1 MRTQVF
7 HSHRFCFDWLKPFFF
22 TAFDIHNNNHA
33 PRNRYNIIYNSMLNI
48 LVYKMDLAKI
58 IRIVVIARAKYDE
71 KVAKFVKCSEKV
83 SRAQKRRF
91 SYCIL

>member
-1 MRTQVF
+1 
-7 HSHRFCFDWLKPFFF
+7 
-22 TAFDIHNNNHA
+22 
-33 PRNRYNIIYNSMLNI
+33 MLNI

-58 IRIVVIARAKYDE
+58 IRIVVIVRAKYDE
-71 KVAKFVKCSEKV
+71 KVAIFVKCSEKV